1 MKTKTILSM
10 LLMGAFSVNSYA
22 TNDVMLQGFYWDVPV
37 DEANKNGSWW
47 DNLADKAPALGAAG
61 FSGIWVPP
69 PSKGN
74 WGIID
79 MGYGIYDHYDLGEYD
94 QKGSI
99 ETRFGSKVELQAMIL
114 SMHDNNIEV
123 YADVVLNHIYSNDDD
138 SEANPS
144 VKDYVMARAS
154 DNQYVAYPSNDIK
167 WSINSQS
174 GRIYIKIKGYG
185 LTMPWNEDI
194 SQRGYELSITP
205 ANDTSSLSGIYLEQE
220 PNDGDNSSI
229 RAGNNAFPGFNKTIR
244 GFISDPDDID
254 EFWLDVPSQMKFVVT
269 LKAKQGDATSVD
281 NWLWTSQN
289 NGFYPAEVWWQKN
302 LTSQAS
308 NITDSDLVAMTNTN
322 INVPMRNIAGTVT
335 YPLSDDG
342 WDYLDFHPANGN
354 DWLGDYGSDE
364 LVTNTKFFGNDL
376 NTYSPRVQ
384 TKLKDWGQWLLE
396 QQGFDGFRL
405 DFVRGIQPSFV
416 ADWVNNLPKKNN
428 KQPFIVGEYWGGD
441 SRIKSWVNQVES
453 EGSDVDAFDFPLKST
468 ITAMTNQDQ
477 NFNMTA
483 LNHAG
488 MIRNNTGNELG
499 STSVVTFVDNHDTG
513 KEHDKWLTK
522 DFKMAYAYILTHEGK
537 PTVFYPHYYGVTQH
551 DHSGSS
557 NTVTAGASLQAD
569 INKLI
574 FVRNTYLDG
583 GLNVLSETGAPYGEV
598 NHVYVARRFGNQ
610 TKGGAIVVINN
621 HDTQNKGLWVTT
633 HAQGF
638 EDLAGQTLVNA
649 FDLSQEV
656 TVYADGRAF
665 FSAPQRGYAVYVKKS
680 DYIAY

>member
-1 MKTKTILSM
+1 MKIKTILS
-10 LLMGAFSVNSYA
+10 LLLVGTISVNSFA

-37 DEANKNGSWW
+37 DEANKNGTWW
-47 DNLADKAPALGAAG
+47 DNLAQKAPALGEAG

-79 MGYGIYDHYDLGEYD
+79 MGYGIYDHYDLGEYE

-99 ETRFGSKVELQAMIL
+99 ETRFGSRSELQTMLQAM
-114 SMHDNNIEV
+114 HNNNIEV
-123 YADVVLNHIYSNDDD
+123 YADVVLNHIYSNDND

-144 VKDYVMARAS
+144 VKDYVMGRAS
-154 DNQYVAYPSNDIK
+154 DNQFVAYPSNDIK

-174 GRIYIKIKGYG
+174 GRIYIKVKGYG

-194 SQRGYELSITP
+194 SKRGYELSIKP
-205 ANDTSSLSGIYLEQE
+205 ANDTSSLTGIYLEQE
-220 PNDGDNSSI
+220 PNDGDTSNI
-229 RAGNNAFPGFNKTIR
+229 RAGNNAFPGLNKTIR

-254 EFWLDVPSQMKFVVT
+254 EFWIDVPSQMKLVVT
-269 LKAKQGDATSVD
+269 LTAKQGDATSTD
-281 NWLWTSQN
+281 KWLWTSQN
-289 NGFYPAEVWWQKN
+289 NGFYPAEVWWQEN

-308 NITDSDLVAMTNTN
+308 NITDSGLVAKTNTN
-322 INVPMRNIAGTVT
+322 IIIPARNTSGT
-335 YPLSDDG
+335 YPLTDNG
-342 WDYLDFHPANGN
+342 WNYLDFHPANGN

-384 TKLKDWGQWLLE
+384 NKLKDWGVWLLE

-405 DFVRGIQPSFV
+405 DFVRGIQPSFI

-453 EGSDVDAFDFPLKST
+453 EGTDVDAFDFPLKSA

-477 NFNMTA
+477 SFDMAA

-488 MIRNNTGNELG
+488 MIRNNMGNSLG
-499 STSVVTFVDNHDTG
+499 STSIVTFVDNHDTG

-537 PTVFYPHYYGVTQH
+537 PTVFYPHYYSVTQH
-551 DHSGSS
+551 DHSDSS
-557 NTVTAGASLQAD
+557 RTVTAGSSLQAD

-598 NHVYVARRFGNQ
+598 NHVYIARRFGKQN
-610 TKGGAIVVINN
+610 KAGAIVVINN
-621 HDTQNKGLWVTT
+621 HDTQSKGLWVTT

-638 EDLAGQTLVNA
+638 ENLAGQTLVNA
-649 FDLSQEV
+649 FDVSQEV

-665 FSAPQRGYAVYVKKS
+665 FSAPNRGYAVFVKKS
-680 DYIAY
+680 DYVDYQ